1 MLKRISVIFTIL
13 IVSGY
18 ALQDNAKNDIPGISV
33 EQVKAKIDSM
43 EQILL
48 LDVRTCEEYD
58 GTMGHIEGSIL
69 IPLHELEERLRELDE
84 YKNREI
90 IVICRS
96 GNRSGVGTQILI
108 ENGFEALNMAGGMI
122 AWNNMPEDQKKKDV
136 K

>member
-1 MLKRISVIFTIL
+1 MLKRISVIFAIL

-18 ALQDNAKNDIPGISV
+18 ALQDDAKNDIPGISV

-69 IPLHELEERLRELDE
+69 IPLYELEDRLAELDE

-96 GNRSGVGTQILI
+96 GNRSGIGTQILT